1 MLAADAPI
9 ILTQGLTE
17 GQMNVDEAGAFAA
30 SELGILDKD
39 KDMLLQNVDAGDVSE
54 TVEN

>member
-30 SELGILDKD
+30 SELGILDED